1 MAAARDKSFDEAV
14 AEIRAITTRAEI
26 IVEEVPAPQK
36 LAPFSLALTAD
47 FEDDAAVGRF
57 VLLHDPVGQEGWGGK
72 YRCVTFVRAA
82 VEHEMA
88 TDSQA
93 IEIGWQWLIESLEQF
108 GCDYSAP
115 SGTVTRTTS
124 ASFGTLVN
132 REDDNEIEVRASWT
146 PTTGNQLAQHVR
158 AWLQLLELSAGAQ
171 PVPEGVSQLARPR

>member
-1 MAAARDKSFDEAV
+1 MAASRDKSFDEALS
-14 AEIRAITTRAEI
+14 EIRALTTRAEI

-36 LAPFSLALTAD
+36 LAPFALALTAD
-47 FEDDAAVGRF
+47 FDDDAAVGRF
-57 VLLHDPVGQEGWGGK
+57 VLLHDPAGQEGWGGK

-82 VEHEMA
+82 IEREMA
-88 TDSQA
+88 ADSQA
-93 IEIGWQWLIESLEQF
+93 IEIGWQWLIESLDTF

-146 PTTGNQLAQHVR
+146 PMTGNQLGQHVR
-158 AWLQLLELSAGAQ
+158 AWLQLLELSAGAA
-171 PVPEGVSQLARPR
+171 PVPEGVSQLTRPR

>member
-1 MAAARDKSFDEAV
+1 MAAARDKSFDEALS
-14 AEIRAITTRAEI
+14 EIRALTTRAEI

-36 LAPFSLALTAD
+36 LAPFALALTAD
-47 FEDDAAVGRF
+47 FDDDAAVGRF
-57 VLLHDPVGQEGWGGK
+57 VLLHDPAGQEGWGGK

-82 VEHEMA
+82 IEREMA
-88 TDSQA
+88 ADSQA
-93 IEIGWQWLIESLEQF
+93 IEIGWQWLIESLDTF

-146 PTTGNQLAQHVR
+146 PMTGNQLGQHVR
-158 AWLQLLELSAGAQ
+158 AWLQLLELSAGAA
-171 PVPEGVSQLARPR
+171 PVPEGVSQLTRPR